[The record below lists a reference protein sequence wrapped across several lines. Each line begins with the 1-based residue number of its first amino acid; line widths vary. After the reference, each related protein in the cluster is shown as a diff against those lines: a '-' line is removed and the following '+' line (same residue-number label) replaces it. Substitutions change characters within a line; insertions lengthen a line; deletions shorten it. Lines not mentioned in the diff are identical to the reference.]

1 MIIRNVTIDHTISD
15 NMIIGHTISDNTIS
29 DHTISGHMNI
39 RNTLVLYREERAT
52 PICDIKQVAIAL
64 GIHL

>member
-15 NMIIGHTISDNTIS
+15 NMIIRNVII
-29 DHTISGHMNI
+29 DHTIIGHMNI